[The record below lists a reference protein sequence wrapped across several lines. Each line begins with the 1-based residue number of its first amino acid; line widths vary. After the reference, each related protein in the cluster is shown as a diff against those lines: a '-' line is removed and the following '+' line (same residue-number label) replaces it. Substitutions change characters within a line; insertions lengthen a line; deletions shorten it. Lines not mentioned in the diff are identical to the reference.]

1 MKPRFTRNEIFD
13 LLNEEIS
20 DELLLALSEERDVLF
35 REMTKHRNIAYSIGE
50 HVMTYNRIIDKNE
63 KRLTN
68 LLSNNDQQEIITL

>member
-1 MKPRFTRNEIFD
+1 MKARLTRNEIFD
-13 LLNEEIS
+13 LLNKEIS

-50 HVMTYNRIIDKNE
+50 HVQTYNRILNKNE

-68 LLSNNDQQEIITL
+68 LLTNSEG